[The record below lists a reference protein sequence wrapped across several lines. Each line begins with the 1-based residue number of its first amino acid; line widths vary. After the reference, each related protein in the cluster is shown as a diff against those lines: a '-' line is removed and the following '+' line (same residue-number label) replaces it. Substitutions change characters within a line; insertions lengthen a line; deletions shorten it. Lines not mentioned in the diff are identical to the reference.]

1 MSQSCSFRL
10 DYNLPATEWS
20 RYSPNAADNQA
31 KIMANTFLMNLN
43 EQKTV
48 SCTTI
53 LHVFT

>member
-43 EQKTV
+43 EQKAV